1 MGLKNDCI
9 ILNKSLLF
17 NKWKLVK
24 FLLPTKKKPFMC
36 ECVCVVCMYVC
47 LRKME
52 NQWNTKWDEFMQTV
66 TFDMPH
72 RTCIYVRT
80 KLCNG
85 GKGR

>member
-1 MGLKNDCI
+1 MGLKNDYT
-9 ILNKSLLF
+9 ILKKSLLF
-17 NKWKLVK
+17 YKWKLVK
-24 FLLPTKKKPFMC
+24 FLLPTKNPS
-36 ECVCVVCMYVC
+36 CVSVCMYVC
-47 LRKME
+47 LGKME
-52 NQWNTKWDEFMQTV
+52 NQNTKWDESVQTV